1 MDDDTYK
8 KTSKISMDTVK
19 LLEISRPFNDDVD
32 KIRKKYKIKVKNRT
46 SNMPMSAAEILEND
60 KGDGF
65 KHDIME
71 ILIRNKIPNNY
82 FFALLEKI
90 LYDKFISIPA
100 SSYSIALSATNIHI
114 VVYQKPTKL
123 EWNDIKKEVEQLI
136 SSNTEYMR
144 KFNYP
149 NGTKVRRPKKDI
161 DKTIDVLKMVQAG
174 ASNTDIEF
182 EKYYDENAEMN
193 KNVDK
198 RNVGKIKSKKR
209 RYNEVL

>member
-1 MDDDTYK
+1 MDDNTYK

-32 KIRKKYKIKVKNRT
+32 EIRKKYKIKVKNRT

-209 RYNEVL
+209 RYNELL